1 MATQEEVSF
10 EPTATPNFPMT
21 EGRWAMVLMDDLQ
34 EVPSHVHSFQ
44 VPFYRW
50 SEAELQA
57 RAGSVAASA
66 QSAHPECTNVKVVI
80 SRGTGQWDGMV
91 GVHAEGSL

>member
-1 MATQEEVSF
+1 MATQTEVSF
-10 EPTATPNFPMT
+10 EPTATPNFPMP
-21 EGRWAMVLMDDLQ
+21 EGKWVMVLMENLQ

-57 RAGSVAASA
+57 QADSVAASA
-66 QSAHPECTNVKVVI
+66 QAAHPDCADVRVVV

>member
-1 MATQEEVSF
+1 MTTEEVNF

-21 EGRWAMVLMDDLQ
+21 EGRWAMVWMGTLE

-50 SEAELQA
+50 TEQELQDK
-57 RAGSVAASA
+57 VAEVEALA
-66 QSAHPECTNVKVVI
+66 QAAHPDCVDLKVVV
-80 SRGTGQWDGMV
+80 SRGSGNWQGNSA
-91 GVHAEGSL
+91 VHAEGSA